1 MDEMQEKFSA
11 DADNAM
17 ATGLSPI
24 TGIQALQARDIDTS
38 ASAVSRADRIRN
50 LVETPDFEIPEYE
63 PLDSVVKNYHMTID
77 PDVARDMVQRAG
89 IHRSAGAQTAVAIEN
104 ALMDLGGLGDQ
115 MDIAFG
121 NIENYVSGGT
131 VGKDLQDIAYK
142 SIDMRMA
149 DMSRNADSV
158 GGIESFMAK
167 LAAGGLSMVELA
179 LVSAATYGAGGLAQM
194 GVQAMGEGTY
204 NDMKA
209 YADKHDGSIE
219 GYVPEGADIALN
231 FANALLQ
238 AGIEAKFGV
247 ASPRFLHGASRGLVK
262 EGLSGALQESSQSLV
277 SDINEVLKGNQEW
290 QSIVENAHGYI
301 EDAVIGGL
309 LQGTLGAATHYNAHA
324 KAVNDFS
331 NVFAW
336 ARGRKTPNKQD
347 IKDATSYVN
356 AKENEDA
363 VAMTEEFKRVFDEQ
377 TGTGALYKKTLKAL
391 NEAVAKHEDWAD
403 LDETQKAQR
412 LMQIAQQETLHALR
426 DSMEK
431 GKSIESHAM
440 NEITYKDGA
449 IWIEGLEPEIG
460 DKAVAF
466 SRILAERQSGLNE
479 IQAQIDGLNQEI
491 KQTKQELAEA
501 KKASKDALAEKL
513 QAQVAK
519 QEARAQKRK
528 AEAEK
533 IREQIAK
540 MERQSAKRQAKTR
553 VDNALKKSEKSVAK
567 KSLKAEREAEK
578 KTEEQL
584 TLFQSDMEK
593 QAEPN
598 RLLQEQRSLA
608 DENARLDDIYPAYTG
623 DTIRIIDPEELKQ
636 AQYEVIQRTNP
647 MQDEY
652 HVGIRSVNDIK
663 TFDETIDDK
672 ESFVWGDYS
681 REDAQRDLAK
691 NEITVYSS
699 YPIENGVFVSTSY
712 RQAQE
717 YAGGKGAKVYEKTVP
732 LDYVAWI
739 SGDEGQFAITDVV
752 GKKRSVYNSN
762 GERIAQSEPA
772 LRNFYKWFGNSKVV
786 DSQGRPLVVYHQ
798 TSEIFNTFERGR
810 DKAGKYDYE
819 TPGGFFF
826 KSSDRNIGIAGNI
839 QMPVYLKAE
848 KTITFDNRQ
857 QLQKYWS
864 ENIDGYADLLKQYHN
879 VDTDY
884 NARVDNIESDM
895 DKAIDDLENSES
907 YKNATDAQQYQMRS
921 DLMDS
926 FDSTALFDEWK
937 NAANKIAEQMK
948 QLVNDYV
955 SANNIEM
962 VKLEND
968 SGAIGKKTT
977 DSFIVFEPNQ
987 IKSVNNRGTF
997 SKDTGNV
1004 YHQGSVKGEGDTY
1017 RGGFDEKLKRIVL
1030 GEKSDLSTIQHEFA
1044 HYWVQN
1050 NFKWARSGLATADWL
1065 DKWRKVEDWLG
1076 IRPDD
1081 RFLSREASERFAKAY
1096 ERFVMDGREVPEL
1109 AWAYQGFSDFYN
1121 EIYEDELKAEYFDL
1135 ETELSQ
1141 DVVDWFN
1148 AIRDTEPVKRA
1159 QVAIGRIGRELARR
1173 GNKIVDKGADGTITV
1188 SESDGQ
1194 GGVQTSVFVPQEKAE
1209 ESKYFESSG
1218 KETESGISK
1227 TMRDVFGEEVAPQ
1240 QYVKMDKDATVANA
1254 DVQVKADRQTA
1265 IDKMLDEKTDA
1276 IDRAALY
1283 NALVKDAV
1291 DNNDASALMALSGK
1305 EMSDFGTKLGQAVA
1319 LLDVDSETGFDVA
1332 KVARA
1337 VSEAKGEMTTEQ
1349 LDQALKEIDLD
1360 SVELTESDATAL
1372 ENEIECQ
1379 L

>member
-17 ATGLSPI
+17 ATGISPI

-50 LVETPDFEIPEYE
+50 LVEAPDFEIPEYE

-179 LVSAATYGAGGLAQM
+179 LVSAATYGVGGLAQM

-247 ASPRFLHGASRGLVK
+247 ASPRFLHGASRGLVQ
-262 EGLSGALQESSQSLV
+262 EGLSGALQESSQSFV

-391 NEAVAKHEDWAD
+391 NEATAKYEDWAD

-412 LMQIAQQETLHALR
+412 LVQIAQQETLRALR

-466 SRILAERQSGLNE
+466 SRILSERQSGLNE

-540 MERQSAKRQAKTR
+540 MERQSAKRQAKSR
-553 VDNALKKSEKSVAK
+553 VENALKKAEKSVAK

-578 KTEEQL
+578 KTQTNITRKLDADSNQKLRDKLNQVKSDKSLDFSEMTATNEEGNKQKTVDGITIEEVDVRGSL
-584 TLFQSDMEK
+584 QDVATKAQYGIESKSGNWSMFTIDYRLGVITMQPDLDYFPFNFNLLEYENSGKDFAHWAADKIDEFRNEQKGKDEFEFANAYAKEHSFKKATENNPIYENGKDQLFQGS
-593 QAEPN
+593 
-598 RLLQEQRSLA
+598 
-608 DENARLDDIYPAYTG
+608 
-623 DTIRIIDPEELKQ
+623 
-636 AQYEVIQRTNP
+636 
-647 MQDEY
+647 
-652 HVGIRSVNDIK
+652 
-663 TFDETIDDK
+663 
-672 ESFVWGDYS
+672 
-681 REDAQRDLAK
+681 
-691 NEITVYSS
+691 
-699 YPIENGVFVSTSY
+699 
-712 RQAQE
+712 
-717 YAGGKGAKVYEKTVP
+717 
-732 LDYVAWI
+732 I
-739 SGDEGQFAITDVV
+739 SG
-752 GKKRSVYNSN
+752 K
-762 GERIAQSEPA
+762 
-772 LRNFYKWFGNSKVV
+772 
-786 DSQGRPLVVYHQ
+786 
-798 TSEIFNTFERGR
+798 
-810 DKAGKYDYE
+810 
-819 TPGGFFF
+819 
-826 KSSDRNIGIAGNI
+826 
-839 QMPVYLKAE
+839 
-848 KTITFDNRQ
+848 
-857 QLQKYWS
+857 
-864 ENIDGYADLLKQYHN
+864 
-879 VDTDY
+879 
-884 NARVDNIESDM
+884 
-895 DKAIDDLENSES
+895 
-907 YKNATDAQQYQMRS
+907 
-921 DLMDS
+921 
-926 FDSTALFDEWK
+926 
-937 NAANKIAEQMK
+937 
-948 QLVNDYV
+948 
-955 SANNIEM
+955 
-962 VKLEND
+962 
-968 SGAIGKKTT
+968 
-977 DSFIVFEPNQ
+977 
-987 IKSVNNRGTF
+987 
-997 SKDTGNV
+997 
-1004 YHQGSVKGEGDTY
+1004 GDTY

-1218 KETESGISK
+1218 KEAESGISK
-1227 TMRDVFGEEVAPQ
+1227 TMRDVFGEEVASQ
-1240 QYVKMDKDATVANA
+1240 QYVKMDKDTTVANA

-1349 LDQALKEIDLD
+1349 LDQALKEIGLD

-1372 ENEIECQ
+1372 ENETECQ

>member
-1 MDEMQEKFSA
+1 
-11 DADNAM
+11 
-17 ATGLSPI
+17 
-24 TGIQALQARDIDTS
+24 
-38 ASAVSRADRIRN
+38 
-50 LVETPDFEIPEYE
+50 
-63 PLDSVVKNYHMTID
+63 MTID

-104 ALMDLGGLGDQ
+104 ALMDLGGLGDH

-238 AGIEAKFGV
+238 AGIEARFGV

-262 EGLSGALQESSQSLV
+262 EGLSGALQESSQSFV

-363 VAMTEEFKRVFDEQ
+363 VAMTEEFKRVFDEE

-391 NEAVAKHEDWAD
+391 NEATAKYEDWAD

-412 LMQIAQQETLHALR
+412 LVQIAQQETLRALR

-553 VDNALKKSEKSVAK
+553 VDNALKKAEKSVAK

-578 KTEEQL
+578 KTDEQL

-593 QAEPN
+593 QTEPN
-598 RLLQEQRSLA
+598 RLLQEQ
-608 DENARLDDIYPAYTG
+608 
-623 DTIRIIDPEELKQ
+623 
-636 AQYEVIQRTNP
+636 
-647 MQDEY
+647 
-652 HVGIRSVNDIK
+652 
-663 TFDETIDDK
+663 
-672 ESFVWGDYS
+672 
-681 REDAQRDLAK
+681 
-691 NEITVYSS
+691 
-699 YPIENGVFVSTSY
+699 
-712 RQAQE
+712 
-717 YAGGKGAKVYEKTVP
+717 
-732 LDYVAWI
+732 
-739 SGDEGQFAITDVV
+739 
-752 GKKRSVYNSN
+752 
-762 GERIAQSEPA
+762 
-772 LRNFYKWFGNSKVV
+772 
-786 DSQGRPLVVYHQ
+786 
-798 TSEIFNTFERGR
+798 
-810 DKAGKYDYE
+810 
-819 TPGGFFF
+819 
-826 KSSDRNIGIAGNI
+826 
-839 QMPVYLKAE
+839 
-848 KTITFDNRQ
+848 
-857 QLQKYWS
+857 
-864 ENIDGYADLLKQYHN
+864 
-879 VDTDY
+879 
-884 NARVDNIESDM
+884 
-895 DKAIDDLENSES
+895 
-907 YKNATDAQQYQMRS
+907 
-921 DLMDS
+921 
-926 FDSTALFDEWK
+926 
-937 NAANKIAEQMK
+937 
-948 QLVNDYV
+948 
-955 SANNIEM
+955 
-962 VKLEND
+962 
-968 SGAIGKKTT
+968 
-977 DSFIVFEPNQ
+977 
-987 IKSVNNRGTF
+987 
-997 SKDTGNV
+997 
-1004 YHQGSVKGEGDTY
+1004 
-1017 RGGFDEKLKRIVL
+1017 
-1030 GEKSDLSTIQHEFA
+1030 
-1044 HYWVQN
+1044 
-1050 NFKWARSGLATADWL
+1050 
-1065 DKWRKVEDWLG
+1065 
-1076 IRPDD
+1076 
-1081 RFLSREASERFAKAY
+1081 
-1096 ERFVMDGREVPEL
+1096 
-1109 AWAYQGFSDFYN
+1109 
-1121 EIYEDELKAEYFDL
+1121 
-1135 ETELSQ
+1135 
-1141 DVVDWFN
+1141 
-1148 AIRDTEPVKRA
+1148 
-1159 QVAIGRIGRELARR
+1159 
-1173 GNKIVDKGADGTITV
+1173 
-1188 SESDGQ
+1188 
-1194 GGVQTSVFVPQEKAE
+1194 
-1209 ESKYFESSG
+1209 
-1218 KETESGISK
+1218 
-1227 TMRDVFGEEVAPQ
+1227 
-1240 QYVKMDKDATVANA
+1240 
-1254 DVQVKADRQTA
+1254 
-1265 IDKMLDEKTDA
+1265 
-1276 IDRAALY
+1276 
-1283 NALVKDAV
+1283 
-1291 DNNDASALMALSGK
+1291 
-1305 EMSDFGTKLGQAVA
+1305 
-1319 LLDVDSETGFDVA
+1319 
-1332 KVARA
+1332 
-1337 VSEAKGEMTTEQ
+1337 
-1349 LDQALKEIDLD
+1349 
-1360 SVELTESDATAL
+1360 
-1372 ENEIECQ
+1372 
-1379 L
+1379 

>member
-17 ATGLSPI
+17 ATGISPI

-50 LVETPDFEIPEYE
+50 LVEAPDFEIPEYE

-77 PDVARDMVQRAG
+77 RDVARDMVQRAG

-219 GYVPEGADIALN
+219 RYVPEGADIALN

-262 EGLSGALQESSQSLV
+262 EGLSGALQESSQSFV

-363 VAMTEEFKRVFDEQ
+363 VAMTEEFKHVFDEQ

-513 QAQVAK
+513 QAQVEK

-553 VDNALKKSEKSVAK
+553 VDSALKKAEKSVAK

-578 KTEEQL
+578 KTDEHL

-598 RLLQEQRSLA
+598 RLLQEQQSLA
-608 DENARLDDIYPAYTG
+608 DENARLDEVNPEYTG
-623 DTIRIIDPEELKQ
+623 
-636 AQYEVIQRTNP
+636 
-647 MQDEY
+647 
-652 HVGIRSVNDIK
+652 
-663 TFDETIDDK
+663 ETINID
-672 ESFVWGDYS
+672 
-681 REDAQRDLAK
+681 
-691 NEITVYSS
+691 
-699 YPIENGVFVSTSY
+699 GVERT
-712 RQAQE
+712 
-717 YAGGKGAKVYEKTVP
+717 
-732 LDYVAWI
+732 
-739 SGDEGQFAITDVV
+739 
-752 GKKRSVYNSN
+752 VYNSN
-762 GERIAQSEPA
+762 GDRIAKSEPA
-772 LRNFYKWFGNSKVV
+772 LRNFWAWFGDSKVV
-786 DSQGRPLVVYHQ
+786 DEQGRPLVVYHG
-798 TSEIFNTFERGR
+798 TSSKFDTFSIDESGKNTGTAIYGQGFYFTTDKEVATKWGAKRGEPIVM
-810 DKAGKYDYE
+810 G
-819 TPGGFFF
+819 
-826 KSSDRNIGIAGNI
+826 
-839 QMPVYLKAE
+839 VY
-848 KTITFDNRQ
+848 
-857 QLQKYWS
+857 
-864 ENIDGYADLLKQYHN
+864 
-879 VDTDY
+879 
-884 NARVDNIESDM
+884 
-895 DKAIDDLENSES
+895 
-907 YKNATDAQQYQMRS
+907 
-921 DLMDS
+921 
-926 FDSTALFDEWK
+926 
-937 NAANKIAEQMK
+937 
-948 QLVNDYV
+948 
-955 SANNIEM
+955 
-962 VKLEND
+962 VKLENPNMVKELEYPKD
-968 SGAIGKKTT
+968 SKEKGFNGVIAKVWGGNELE
-977 DSFIVFEPNQ
+977 IVAFEPNQ

-997 SKDTGNV
+997 SPDTGNI
-1004 YHQGSVKGEGDTY
+1004 YYQGSVKGKGDTY

-1096 ERFVMDGREVPEL
+1096 ERFVIDGREVPEL

-1135 ETELSQ
+1135 EIELSQ

-1148 AIRDTEPVKRA
+1148 AIRDAEPVKRA
-1159 QVAIGRIGRELARR
+1159 QVAVGRIGRELARR

-1194 GGVQTSVFVPQEKAE
+1194 GGVQTLVFVPQEKAE

-1372 ENEIECQ
+1372 ENETECQ